1 MLIFRACEPTGRAPF
16 WETGVA
22 NPLWCSC
29 LGRGMRTPCAHV
41 WAGECEP
48 DVPGSFLGGEC
59 EPKARAHV
67 WAGEREPAVPG
78 SFLAGNANPKPVL
91 MFGQGSANPLSQ
103 AHFWRGMQTQNPCS
117 CLGRGVRTRCARLIF
132 GRGVRTQSQPHFWA
146 GNANPSPCSSL
157 VGIANLK
164 PVLILGGGCEPLA
177 FLQEGRT
184 SQCRRFSRGR
194 GRPLCSSVARSG
206 RRRSAVGG
214 GPGNFRRTR
223 VGWAPR
229 KRGKKNFSN
238 ERMKEENATAH
249 HITTRTGPPWAH
261 AFIILGVD

>member
-1 MLIFRACEPTGRAPF
+1 M
-16 WETGVA
+16 
-22 NPLWCSC
+22 
-29 LGRGMRTPCAHV
+29 
-41 WAGECEP
+41 
-48 DVPGSFLGGEC
+48 
-59 EPKARAHV
+59 
-67 WAGEREPAVPG
+67 
-78 SFLAGNANPKPVL
+78 L
-91 MFGQGSANPLSQ
+91 MFGQGNANPMCK
-103 AHFWRGMQTQNPCS
+103 A
-117 CLGRGVRTRCARLIF
+117 
-132 GRGVRTQSQPHFWA
+132 HFWA

-157 VGIANLK
+157 VGNANLK

>member
-29 LGRGMRTPCAHV
+29 LGRGMRTPCAHL

-59 EPKARAHV
+59 EPKA
-67 WAGEREPAVPG
+67 G
-78 SFLAGNANPKPVL
+78 
-91 MFGQGSANPLSQ
+91 
-103 AHFWRGMQTQNPCS
+103 AHFG
-117 CLGRGVRTRCARLIF
+117 
-132 GRGVRTQSQPHFWA
+132 A

-194 GRPLCSSVARSG
+194 QRPLCSSVARSG

>member
-29 LGRGMRTPCAHV
+29 LGRGMRTPCAHL

-67 WAGEREPAVPG
+67 WAGECEPAVPG

-91 MFGQGSANPLSQ
+91 MFGQVSANPLCQ
-103 AHFWRGMQTQNPCS
+103 
-117 CLGRGVRTRCARLIF
+117 LIF
-132 GRGVRTQSQPHFWA
+132 GRGMRTQSQAHFGA

-157 VGIANLK
+157 VGNANLK

>member
-1 MLIFRACEPTGRAPF
+1 MLLFGKPG
-16 WETGVA
+16 
-22 NPLWCSC
+22 L
-29 LGRGMRTPCAHV
+29 RTRCGAHV

-48 DVPGSFLGGEC
+48 
-59 EPKARAHV
+59 HV
-67 WAGEREPAVPG
+67 LIFGQ
-78 SFLAGNANPKPVL
+78 GNANP
-91 MFGQGSANPLSQ
+91 MCQ
-103 AHFWRGMQTQNPCS
+103 A
-117 CLGRGVRTRCARLIF
+117 
-132 GRGVRTQSQPHFWA
+132 HFWA
-146 GNANPSPCSSL
+146 GNANPKPGSFL
-157 VGIANLK
+157 VGNANLK

-194 GRPLCSSVARSG
+194 GRPLCFSVARSG